1 MQSKA
6 IKLLKNQRRKKIFYN
21 FFFIFVGHRMNNV
34 VNLTVVV
41 LTVIVLTVIV
51 LRDHSVNSLGLTT
64 TQEYY

>member
-1 MQSKA
+1 
-6 IKLLKNQRRKKIFYN
+6 
-21 FFFIFVGHRMNNV
+21 MNNV

-64 TQEYY
+64 KIIIKAMAL